1 MSIPQAFP
9 TQYRRSA
16 ADLAQTH
23 GQRHFFTLPDTR
35 TPTAGTPGLLAKTD
49 FTMLYG
55 FDIGGTKIA
64 FGAFDGT
71 LSRVRQHRFATPK
84 DYATLLDELCHTVRQ
99 ADSELGCQGSVGLG
113 IPGIID
119 SISGSLLTANVP
131 AANGRRLQEDLQ
143 ERLGRPVYID
153 NDANCFALSEAMDAA
168 NQHLAS
174 VLGVIL
180 GTGVGAGMI
189 FRGQIHNGLN
199 HVAGE
204 LGHMRLPIDALQ
216 AFGGDLPVF
225 SCGCGQRGCIDNYL
239 SGRGFEQLFFH
250 RFSERLAAQDII
262 QRYREGH
269 PGTVVFVEQFFELT
283 ACCFAGYLAMLDPE
297 LIVLGGGLS
306 NFDELYRELPKRLPR
321 YMLKFARVPR
331 IEKARHGDDG
341 GVRGAAF
348 LPLGM
353 QAATNAA

>member
-1 MSIPQAFP
+1 
-9 TQYRRSA
+9 
-16 ADLAQTH
+16 
-23 GQRHFFTLPDTR
+23 
-35 TPTAGTPGLLAKTD
+35 
-49 FTMLYG
+49 
-55 FDIGGTKIA
+55 
-64 FGAFDGT
+64 
-71 LSRVRQHRFATPK
+71 
-84 DYATLLDELCHTVRQ
+84 
-99 ADSELGCQGSVGLG
+99 
-113 IPGIID
+113 
-119 SISGSLLTANVP
+119 VP

-143 ERLGRPVYID
+143 ERLGRPVFID

-168 NQHLAS
+168 NHGVAS

-225 SCGCGQRGCIDNYL
+225 ACGCGQRGCIDNYL

-250 RFSERLAAQDII
+250 RFSERLAAVDII

-269 PGTVVFVEQFFELT
+269 PATVVFVEQFFELM
-283 ACCFAGYLAMLDPE
+283 ACCFAGYLAILDPA

-331 IEKARHGDDG
+331 IEKARHGDAG

-348 LPLGM
+348 LPLSAATARGTAALPATAGAPHHHTAPGLAASPVAGSTPE
-353 QAATNAA
+353 QAAGLAAHLGPGLPPVFLSCTRGACPAVAVLAIRCRERCDEGHKRGGSGWRCLMNTSAAPLFFPGQRPEG

>member
-1 MSIPQAFP
+1 
-9 TQYRRSA
+9 
-16 ADLAQTH
+16 
-23 GQRHFFTLPDTR
+23 
-35 TPTAGTPGLLAKTD
+35 
-49 FTMLYG
+49 MLYG

-64 FGAFDGT
+64 FGAFDAT

-180 GTGVGAGMI
+180 GTGVGSGMI

-269 PGTVVFVEQFFELT
+269 PATVVFVEQFFELT

-348 LPLGM
+348 LPLGL
-353 QAATNAA
+353 QAGIKAV

>member
-1 MSIPQAFP
+1 
-9 TQYRRSA
+9 
-16 ADLAQTH
+16 
-23 GQRHFFTLPDTR
+23 
-35 TPTAGTPGLLAKTD
+35 
-49 FTMLYG
+49 MLYG
-55 FDIGGTKIA
+55 FDIGGTKVE
-64 FGAFDGT
+64 FGAFDQT
-71 LSRVRQHRFATPK
+71 LSRVRQDRFATPK
-84 DYATLLDELCHTVRQ
+84 DYDSLLEQLCQTILH
-99 ADSELGCQGSVGLG
+99 ADAELGTKGSIGLG

-119 SISGSLLTANVP
+119 SVSGSLLAANVP
-131 AANGRRLQEDLQ
+131 AANGRRLQQDLQ
-143 ERLGRPVYID
+143 ERLQRPVFID
-153 NDANCFALSEAMDAA
+153 NDANCFALSEAMDPA
-168 NQHLAS
+168 NKGIPS

-204 LGHMRLPIDALQ
+204 LGHMRLPIDAMQ
-216 AFGGDLPVF
+216 TFGEYTLPIF
-225 SCGCGQRGCIDNYL
+225 HCGCGQRGCIDNYL

-250 RFSERLAAQDII
+250 RFSERLAAVDII

-269 PGTVVFVEQFFELT
+269 AATRLFVEQFFELT
-283 ACCFAGYLAMLDPE
+283 ACCFAGYLAILDPE

-331 IEKARHGDDG
+331 IEKARHGDAG

-348 LPLGM
+348 LPLSAHAG
-353 QAATNAA
+353 

>member
-1 MSIPQAFP
+1 
-9 TQYRRSA
+9 
-16 ADLAQTH
+16 
-23 GQRHFFTLPDTR
+23 
-35 TPTAGTPGLLAKTD
+35 
-49 FTMLYG
+49 MLYG
-55 FDIGGTKIA
+55 FDIGGTKVA
-64 FGAFDGT
+64 FGAFDPS
-71 LSRVRQHRFATPK
+71 LARVRQHRFPTPK
-84 DYATLLDELCHTVRQ
+84 DYTTLLDELCRTVQQ
-99 ADSELGCQGSVGLG
+99 ADSALGCQGSVGLG

-119 SISGSLLTANVP
+119 SISGSLLAANVP
-131 AANGRRLQEDLQ
+131 AANGRRLQQDLQ

-168 NQHLAS
+168 NHGVAS

-189 FRGQIHNGLN
+189 FHGQIHNGLN

-216 AFGGDLPVF
+216 AFGGDVPVF
-225 SCGCGQRGCIDNYL
+225 ACGCGQRGCIDNYL

-250 RFSERLAAQDII
+250 RFSERLAAVDII

-269 PGTVVFVEQFFELT
+269 PATVLFVEQFFELV
-283 ACCFAGYLAMLDPE
+283 ACCFAGYLAILDPA

-348 LPLGM
+348 LPLGR
-353 QAATNAA
+353 AANPGA

>member
-1 MSIPQAFP
+1 
-9 TQYRRSA
+9 
-16 ADLAQTH
+16 
-23 GQRHFFTLPDTR
+23 
-35 TPTAGTPGLLAKTD
+35 
-49 FTMLYG
+49 MLYG

-64 FGAFDGT
+64 FGAFDAT

-180 GTGVGAGMI
+180 GTGVGSGMI

-269 PGTVVFVEQFFELT
+269 PATGVFVEQFFELT
-283 ACCFAGYLAMLDPE
+283 ACCFAGYLAILDPE

-348 LPLGM
+348 LPLGL
-353 QAATNAA
+353 QAGIKAA

>member
-1 MSIPQAFP
+1 
-9 TQYRRSA
+9 
-16 ADLAQTH
+16 
-23 GQRHFFTLPDTR
+23 
-35 TPTAGTPGLLAKTD
+35 
-49 FTMLYG
+49 MLYG

-84 DYATLLDELCHTVRQ
+84 DYATLLDELCHTVRL

-269 PGTVVFVEQFFELT
+269 PATVVFVEQFFELT